1 MKKDDV
7 IIVTDQDDMF
17 YGSEGEIK
25 KIGRHLIEVQLVGVT
40 EIQRYLPSEIQLK
53 EVIRVR

>member
-7 IIVTDQDDMF
+7 IVVTDQDDMF

-25 KIGRHLIEVQLVGVT
+25 KIGKYLIEVQLDEVV
-40 EIQRYLPSEIQLK
+40 EIQRYLPSEIGLK
-53 EVIRVR
+53 KAIRVK